1 MLKLIRGIFKSNAM
15 KKISIIAFL
24 LLTTCITHAQ
34 ALQAVSIDSCYTWA
48 KQAYPLIRQK
58 GLIEKARDF
67 TVENAA
73 KGYLPQINVTGQ
85 ATYQS
90 DVVSFP
96 LPGAP
101 MLSKDQY
108 KVGLEVN
115 QSIYDGGQIRNNK
128 ETQRLNANIQDQSLE
143 VNLYT
148 VRDRVNQL
156 YFGILLIDEQ
166 VKQNILRKS
175 DIQNGLDKVNAA
187 YANGTAYRSS
197 VDELKAEIVAAEQTD
212 VELQSN
218 KKAYVAMLTLL
229 TNKLLD
235 TNTAFSVPAQPT
247 SLAEINR
254 PELKLYDAQKK
265 IYDVQ
270 AQQLKTNLTP
280 KLGAFAQ
287 GYYGRPTYN
296 IVDNNFGLFGL
307 VGVRLTWLLNGL
319 YTNSNDKAL
328 LNINRQ
334 NVDVQKE
341 TFLFNTNITLTQQ
354 SAEAA
359 KYQALLT
366 KDETIV
372 DLRTSV
378 KASANA
384 QLTNGVITSHDF
396 ITKVNDEN
404 RARLNMAVH
413 RIQLLQSEYNYK
425 NTSGN

>member
-1 MLKLIRGIFKSNAM
+1 M
-15 KKISIIAFL
+15 KKVNIIAFL
-24 LLTTCITHAQ
+24 LLAACKLNAQ
-34 ALQAVSIDSCYTWA
+34 ALQAVNIDSCYEWA

-58 GLIEKARDF
+58 GLIEKTRDF

-73 KGYLPQINVTGQ
+73 KGYFPQVTVAGQ

-90 DVVSFP
+90 DVVAFAI
-96 LPGAP
+96 PGSPVLA
-101 MLSKDQY
+101 KDQY
-108 KVGLEVN
+108 KIGFEVN
-115 QSIYDGGQIRNNK
+115 QSIYDAGQIRNNK
-128 ETQRLNANIQDQSLE
+128 ETQRLNADIQNQNLE

-156 YFGILLIDEQ
+156 YFGVLLIEEQ
-166 VKQNILRKS
+166 LKQNGLRKS
-175 DIQNGLDKVNAA
+175 DIQNGLDKVSAA
-187 YANGTAYRSS
+187 YANGTSFKSS
-197 VDELKAEIVAAEQTD
+197 VDELKAEVVAAEQTD
-212 VELQSN
+212 IELQSN
-218 KKAYVAMLTLL
+218 RKAFVTMLGLM
-229 TNKLLD
+229 TNKPID
-235 TNTAFSVPAQPT
+235 ANTVFAVPVSVMP
-247 SLAEINR
+247 LAEINR

-265 IYDVQ
+265 VYDLQ
-270 AQQLKTNLTP
+270 AKQLKTNLTP

-296 IVDNNFGLFGL
+296 IVNNSFGLFGM
-307 VGVRLTWLLNGL
+307 VGVRFSWPLNGL

-334 NVDVQKE
+334 YIDVQKE
-341 TFLFNTNITLTQQ
+341 TFVFNTNITLTQQ
-354 SAEAA
+354 SADAV
-359 KYQALLT
+359 KYQSLLA
-366 KDETIV
+366 KDESIV

-378 KASANA
+378 KTAANA

-396 ITKVNDEN
+396 INKVNDEN